1 MTETDPKLIV
11 TQASRFYQ
19 EGDFKQAAQLFSEA
33 AQAFREAGNLLDAA
47 EMRNNQ
53 SVALLQTDDAQA
65 ALDAVFG
72 TDAVFADAGDI
83 RCQGLALGNEAAALE
98 ELKRLDEAIE
108 HYQAS
113 ADLLEQAGE
122 DQMRAIVMQ
131 SVAWIYIRRGKF
143 FEGLFAMNSGL
154 RGVKNPTIKQKILRT
169 LLKIRTW

>member
-1 MTETDPKLIV
+1 MTETDPKLIA
-11 TQASRFYQ
+11 TQASQFYQ
-19 EGDFKQAAQLFSEA
+19 EGDFKQAAQLFSES
-33 AQAFREAGNLLDAA
+33 AQAFSEAGNLLDAA

-53 SVALLQTDDAQA
+53 SVALLQNDGAQA
-65 ALDAVFG
+65 ALDAVLG
-72 TDAVFADAGDI
+72 TDAVFAAAGDV
-83 RCQGLALGNEAAALE
+83 RRQGLALGNEAAALE

-108 HYQAS
+108 RYQAS